1 MKSGDAKPQ
10 VYGKTT
16 KAAGLPNAGSI
27 GILFSLFGKTVFFY
41 TNGSARGI
49 VVDAVNVK
57 KEGKYVVFSVGE
69 EIYSLGIEEV
79 LEIIRPRPITSIA
92 GVKGYIEGVIHLR
105 GNIIPIVNLR
115 GRLGLPVKQLDKHG
129 RVLIVKGENDE
140 KIGLVV
146 DHVKMVTNMK
156 DSEMEGTPDPLQSQ
170 TDGFVVGMAKQ
181 DDQVIGMLD
190 LRRLLYPKGIEGE

>member
-1 MKSGDAKPQ
+1 M
-10 VYGKTT
+10 
-16 KAAGLPNAGSI
+16 NA
-27 GILFSLFGKTVFFY
+27 F
-41 TNGSARGI
+41 N
-49 VVDAVNVK
+49 VN

-69 EIYSLGIEEV
+69 EVYSFEIEEV

-92 GVKGYIEGVIHLR
+92 GVKEYIEGVIHLR
-105 GNIIPIVNLR
+105 GNIIPVVNLR
-115 GRLGLPVKQLDKHG
+115 RRLGLPVKQLDKHG

-156 DSEMEGTPDPLQSQ
+156 DSEMEGMPDPLLSQ

>member
-1 MKSGDAKPQ
+1 M
-10 VYGKTT
+10 
-16 KAAGLPNAGSI
+16 
-27 GILFSLFGKTVFFY
+27 
-41 TNGSARGI
+41 
-49 VVDAVNVK
+49 VDAFNVK

-69 EIYSLGIEEV
+69 EVYSLGIEEV

-92 GVKGYIEGVIHLR
+92 GVKEYIEGVIHLR
-105 GNIIPIVNLR
+105 GNIIPVVNLR
-115 GRLGLPVKQLDKHG
+115 RRLGLPVKQLDKHG

-146 DHVKMVTNMK
+146 DHVKMVTNTK
-156 DSEMEGTPDPLQSQ
+156 DSEIEGTPDPLQSH